1 MIESILNSG
10 NLLLALLNDILDL
23 SKIEADKI
31 DLIEQPVDALHIVN
45 EIQNLFFE
53 KTLNKGVSLTVTHTP
68 NFPYGLIL
76 DEIRFKQII
85 FNLVGNSIKFT
96 HKGFVSI
103 NLKFEPIDSDFG
115 EFRVQVIDT
124 GIGIPKDQQTLIFDA
139 FRQQSGISN
148 SEYPGAGL
156 GLSVTLNTA
165 VFFTGFALVIFAGLA
180 SFFVPS

>member
-1 MIESILNSG
+1 
-10 NLLLALLNDILDL
+10 LALLNDILDL

-85 FNLVGNSIKFT
+85 FNLVGNSINWYPERST
-96 HKGFVSI
+96 
-103 NLKFEPIDSDFG
+103 NLNI
-115 EFRVQVIDT
+115 
-124 GIGIPKDQQTLIFDA
+124 
-139 FRQQSGISN
+139 
-148 SEYPGAGL
+148 
-156 GLSVTLNTA
+156 
-165 VFFTGFALVIFAGLA
+165 
-180 SFFVPS
+180 